1 MASVQLDPA
10 RLVTDGDSLYGIAN
24 SLSQAV
30 RACESALGSTG
41 GMAGDEESAQVFAHG
56 QDGEPGYDRYAV
68 DVLKGAL
75 GIANS
80 LKVVDAALGNSARAY
95 DGAQLVGAFK
105 SGLVVELPRGDGDHQ
120 RAIGE
125 RADLA
130 RQGP

>member
-105 SGLVVELPRGDGDHQ
+105 PASSSSFPEATATISEPSAQ
-120 RAIGE
+120 